1 MYSIDPV
8 PGYGFFHG
16 YVGVKGISYE
26 SVQGGGT
33 ISLEKISTR
42 EVDLQVC
49 RLKMKQQQ
57 SGLDC
62 YDRCFNVQTV
72 FLQ

>member
-26 SVQGGGT
+26 SVQGVGGYHF
-33 ISLEKISTR
+33 SR
-42 EVDLQVC
+42 EDL
-49 RLKMKQQQ
+49 
-57 SGLDC
+57 
-62 YDRCFNVQTV
+62 NA
-72 FLQ
+72 